1 MREAWERHF
10 SNNNNNN
17 NNNSRCAGD
26 AESVRKLRL
35 GCFRGYQRIRGVG
48 AVSAAGPEWTCGYML
63 RGFVGAPFDFS
74 FDFSL
79 FASRAFAD
87 DDAQFLDQPSEHPP

>member
-1 MREAWERHF
+1 MYDCGRG
-10 SNNNNNN
+10 S
-17 NNNSRCAGD
+17 GD
-26 AESVRKLRL
+26 AVGVRKWRL
-35 GCFRGYQRIRGVG
+35 GCFRGCLRVRGVG
-48 AVSAAGPEWTCGYML
+48 AGIAACSELTCGYML
-63 RGFVGAPFDFS
+63 LGFVDAPFDFS